1 MKRSLP
7 IAIVAIVMGLLL
19 IPAVIHAQS
28 DQATADNP
36 GADNSAIEYLQGCEV
51 ASTDKHSFIVKLH
64 DVISSILEKVKAEI
78 TDSGGRFEGN
88 AKCGRFQGKSI
99 LGLIKG
105 GYRSISD
112 TEVEITIER
121 KPFILPY
128 STIESKIKEHF
139 S

>member
-1 MKRSLP
+1 M
-7 IAIVAIVMGLLL
+7 AIVTIVMGLLL

-28 DQATADNP
+28 DQTTTDNP
-36 GADNSAIEYLQGCEV
+36 TIEYTQGCE
-51 ASTDKHSFIVKLH
+51 STSTNKHSFIVKLH

-78 TDSGGRFEGN
+78 THGGGRFEGN
-88 AKCGRFQGKSI
+88 VKCGCFQGKSF

-112 TEVEITIER
+112 TEVEITIES

-128 STIESKIKEHF
+128 RTIESKIKEHF

>member
-1 MKRSLP
+1 MKRSLH
-7 IAIVAIVMGLLL
+7 ITIVTIVVGLLL

-28 DQATADNP
+28 DQTTTDNP
-36 GADNSAIEYLQGCEV
+36 IIEYPQGCEGT
-51 ASTDKHSFIVKLH
+51 STDKHSFIVKLH
-64 DVISSILEKVKAEI
+64 DVISSILEKVKSEI

-88 AKCGRFQGKSI
+88 VKCGCFQGKSI

-105 GYRSISD
+105 DYHSISD
-112 TEVEITIER
+112 TEVEITIES

-128 STIESKIKEHF
+128 RTIESKIKEHF

>member
-1 MKRSLP
+1 M
-7 IAIVAIVMGLLL
+7 AIVTIVMGLLL
-19 IPAVIHAQS
+19 IPAVIQAQS
-28 DQATADNP
+28 DQVTTDNP
-36 GADNSAIEYLQGCEV
+36 TIGYPEGCEDI
-51 ASTDKHSFIVKLH
+51 SINKHSFIVKLH

-88 AKCGRFQGKSI
+88 EKCGCFQGQSF
-99 LGLIKG
+99 LGMIKG

-112 TEVEITIER
+112 TEIEITIER

-128 STIESKIKEHF
+128 RTIESKIKKHF